1 MGIDRLRSCDVAI
14 RGGAVIDGTGRARFD
29 ADVAVAGDRIL
40 AVGDL
45 SGLAADMEF
54 DATGCAVAPG
64 FIDVHTH
71 DDGALLALP
80 DMTPKIS
87 QGVTT
92 VIAGNCGFSMAPLR
106 PRRSLPQEF
115 RYLGQDADYR
125 FDTMGAYVAT
135 FEASP
140 AAVNAALLVG
150 HSTLRAAAMDDLSR
164 AASDREIAAM
174 RDLLREGIESGAIGF
189 STGLE
194 YATNKAAT
202 TEEVV
207 AVAEVLAPVGGL
219 YVTHFRDYV
228 NDIDTAMEEAFE
240 IGRRAG
246 VQVQLSHHQGDG
258 VKNFG
263 HAERTL
269 GLVDQARRNQAVG
282 LDIYPYTAGGGA
294 ILEEFV
300 EVAERVVITW
310 SDPSPESAGRDL
322 SEIARAWRC
331 MPAEAAKRLKP
342 GGAIYF
348 LQSEDDMRRIL
359 VDPHTMIGSDA
370 LPFDGVPHPRLWGT
384 FPRVLGRY
392 ARELGLMSVEEAV
405 RRMTSLPA
413 ATFGFADRGVVRP
426 GACADLVVFDAAR
439 VIDCATYE
447 EPKRPALGIELVM
460 VNGAPVWRRGAPTGE
475 RPGRIVRRDSSVR
488 PRA

>member
-1 MGIDRLRSCDVAI
+1 MDIEDLVRCDIAI
-14 RGGAVIDGTGRARFD
+14 RGGSVIDGTGRDRFA
-29 ADVAVAGDRIL
+29 ADVAVTGDRIV
-40 AVGDL
+40 AIGDL
-45 SGLAADMEF
+45 SRIVADTEF
-54 DATGCAVAPG
+54 DATGYVVAPG

-71 DDGALLALP
+71 DDGALLVLP
-80 DMTPKIS
+80 DMAPKIS

-106 PRRSLPQEF
+106 PRAPLPQEF

-125 FDTMGAYVAT
+125 FGTMGEYVTA

-140 AAVNAALLVG
+140 ATVNAALLVG
-150 HSTLRAAAMDDLSR
+150 HSTLRAATMTDLSR
-164 AASDREIAAM
+164 VASDREIAAM
-174 RDLLREGIESGAIGF
+174 RALLREGLGSGAIGF

-194 YATNKAAT
+194 YATNNAAT
-202 TEEVV
+202 TDEVV
-207 AVAEVLAPVGGL
+207 AVAEELAPAGGL

-269 GLVDQARRNQAVG
+269 GLVDQARRGQVVG

-300 EVAERVVITW
+300 EAAERVVITW
-310 SDPSPESAGRDL
+310 SDPCPEFAGRDL
-322 SEIARAWRC
+322 SEIARLWNC
-331 MPAEAAKRLKP
+331 KPTEAARRLTP

-359 VDPHTMIGSDA
+359 AYPHTMIGSDA
-370 LPFDGVPHPRLWGT
+370 LPFDSVPHPRLWGT
-384 FPRVLGRY
+384 FPRVIGRY
-392 ARELGLMSVEEAV
+392 ARDLGLMTVEEGV
-405 RRMTSLPA
+405 RRMTGLPA
-413 ATFGFADRGVVRP
+413 AVFGFWDRGVVRR
-426 GACADLVVFDAAR
+426 GAHADLVVFDAER
-439 VIDCATYE
+439 IIDRATYE
-447 EPKRPALGIELVM
+447 EPKRPAEGIELVM
-460 VNGAPVWRRGAPTGE
+460 VNGVPVWHSGAPTGG
-475 RPGRIVRRDSSVR
+475 RPGRIIRRDST
-488 PRA
+488 PQPNP

>member
-1 MGIDRLRSCDVAI
+1 MGIEDLVRCDIAI
-14 RGGAVIDGTGRARFD
+14 RGGSVIDGTGRDRFA
-29 ADVAVAGDRIL
+29 ADVAVTGDRVVGI
-40 AVGDL
+40 GDL
-45 SGLAADMEF
+45 SRIVADTEF
-54 DATGCAVAPG
+54 DATGHVVAPG

-71 DDGALLALP
+71 DDGALLAMP
-80 DMTPKIS
+80 DMAPKIS

-106 PRRSLPQEF
+106 PRAPLPQEF

-125 FDTMGAYVAT
+125 FGTMREYVSA
-135 FEASP
+135 FEANP
-140 AAVNAALLVG
+140 ATVNAALLVG
-150 HSTLRAAAMDDLSR
+150 HSTLRAAVMTDLSR
-164 AASDREIAAM
+164 VASDREIAAM
-174 RDLLREGIESGAIGF
+174 RALLREGLSSGAIGF

-207 AVAEVLAPVGGL
+207 AVAEELAPAGGL

-228 NDIDTAMEEAFE
+228 TNIDSAMEEAFE

-269 GLVDQARRNQAVG
+269 ALVERARRDQAVG

-300 EVAERVVITW
+300 EVAGRVVITW
-310 SDPSPESAGRDL
+310 SDRSPELAGRDL

-331 MPAEAAKRLKP
+331 TPAEAAKRLKP

-359 VDPHTMIGSDA
+359 ADPHTMIGSDA
-370 LPFDGVPHPRLWGT
+370 LPFDSVPHPRLWGT

-413 ATFGFADRGVVRP
+413 ATFGFADRGVIRP
-426 GACADLVVFDAAR
+426 GAFADLVVFDAGR
-439 VIDCATYE
+439 IIDRATYV
-447 EPKRPALGIELVM
+447 EPKRPAEGIELVM
-460 VNGAPVWRRGAPTGE
+460 VNGVPVCRQGAPTGE
-475 RPGRIVRRDSSVR
+475 RPGRIIRRDSNVQ
-488 PRA
+488 PHA